1 MSEPPHLCTRHERAT
16 KFSVE
21 SVWKCQGL
29 LLSAHMTGRVRWHP
43 PSVLNQSEMS
53 GPLPPST
60 PDRKGERATK
70 FSLESDLNQFW
81 IGYESVLNQIRI
93 CFDLDLKCTSFLSQ
107 SIANYQEMASRFPGN
122 TSMAFNLCPKES
134 YSGNR
139 GSYWPPTQVFPK
151 NEADIF
157 LELKA

>member
-1 MSEPPHLCTRHERAT
+1 MRG
-16 KFSVE
+16 
-21 SVWKCQGL
+21 QQN
-29 LLSAHMTGRVRWHP
+29 
-43 PSVLNQSEMS
+43 SVLNQSANARASSSLHTWQEGWEGIQIQCWISLEMS

-139 GSYWPPTQVFPK
+139 GSYWPPAQVFPK
-151 NEADIF
+151 NEVDKF

>member
-1 MSEPPHLCTRHERAT
+1 MRG
-16 KFSVE
+16 
-21 SVWKCQGL
+21 QQN
-29 LLSAHMTGRVRWHP
+29 
-43 PSVLNQSEMS
+43 SVLNQSGNVRASSSLHTWQEGWDGIQIQCWISLEMS

-60 PDRKGERATK
+60 PDGKGERATK

-93 CFDLDLKCTSFLSQ
+93 CFDSDLKCTSVLLQ